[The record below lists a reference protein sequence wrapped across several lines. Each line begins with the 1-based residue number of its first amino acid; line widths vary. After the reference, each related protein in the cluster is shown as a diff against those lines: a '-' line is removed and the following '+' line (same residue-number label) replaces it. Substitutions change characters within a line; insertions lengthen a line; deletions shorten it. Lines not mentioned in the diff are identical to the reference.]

1 MPVKRVLA
9 LVLGG
14 GRGTRLYP
22 LTRDR
27 SKPAVPLA
35 GKYRIIDVPLSNC
48 INSGVQRI
56 YVLTQFNSVSLHRHI
71 RRTYTFDPF
80 SGGFVEILA
89 AQQTLDNAG
98 WYQGTA
104 DAVRQNLRY
113 LQQPD
118 IKHVLILSGDQL
130 YRMNY
135 ADMLATHVAHQA
147 DVTIAGIPV
156 GEEAASGLG
165 VMRLDTAGRVE
176 GFLEK
181 PQTAAELDMVRTDP
195 TWIDRQGIPAKGRS
209 LMASM
214 GIYLFDRD
222 CLLDLLTK
230 TDYQDFG
237 REVFPAAIR
246 AKHVQIHPF
255 DGYWEDIGTIRSYF
269 QCNLDLAGTA
279 PPFDLVCA
287 EDPQQPRL
295 GRLRRGRRGGHR
307 KQRDRAA
314 LPDRPQRRDPQL
326 GGARQR
332 LLRDRRRPGRRHGEG
347 TPSAGHR
354 RRHHHLRGDHRQE
367 RADRK
372 AGADRERTRLAH
384 DRRQRPV
391 HDPRRGGRGAEGRCR
406 SRRVDTRSGQRQG
419 GLSQNFGRQPGVS
432 GSAGTSAA
440 DIGSDP
446 AAAGSS
452 VAGSGA
458 GSGPEAPSSTASSPA
473 SSPLVITSTLDGSP
487 TVNGVSPSAGSS
499 PMGSAS
505 VGSSNVVRSSPPSP
519 FAASPPR
526 RSPADA
532 LTSGGHGRGAA
543 FSGRMPLLR
552 ARKSFCGADPFG
564 TGPV

>member
-1 MPVKRVLA
+1 MAVGRVLA

-48 INSGVQRI
+48 VNSGVQRI

-89 AQQTLDNAG
+89 AQQTLDNSG

-135 ADMLATHVAHQA
+135 ADMLATHVNHRA

-156 GEEAASGLG
+156 HEEAASALG
-165 VMRLDTAGRVE
+165 IMRLDGDGRVE

-181 PQTAAELDMVRTDP
+181 PQTKAELDMVRTDP
-195 TWIDRQGIPAKGRS
+195 AWIHKQGIPANGRT

-237 REVFPAAIR
+237 REVFPTAIR
-246 AKHVQIHPF
+246 AKKVQLHPF
-255 DGYWEDIGTIRSYF
+255 DGYWEDIGTIRSYY
-269 QCNLDLAGTA
+269 QCNLDLAG
-279 PPFDLVCA
+279 
-287 EDPQQPRL
+287 
-295 GRLRRGRRGGHR
+295 
-307 KQRDRAA
+307 
-314 LPDRPQRRDPQL
+314 
-326 GGARQR
+326 
-332 LLRDRRRPGRRHGEG
+332 
-347 TPSAGHR
+347 
-354 RRHHHLRGDHRQE
+354 
-367 RADRK
+367 
-372 AGADRERTRLAH
+372 
-384 DRRQRPV
+384 
-391 HDPRRGGRGAEGRCR
+391 
-406 SRRVDTRSGQRQG
+406 
-419 GLSQNFGRQPGVS
+419 
-432 GSAGTSAA
+432 
-440 DIGSDP
+440 
-446 AAAGSS
+446 
-452 VAGSGA
+452 
-458 GSGPEAPSSTASSPA
+458 
-473 SSPLVITSTLDGSP
+473 
-487 TVNGVSPSAGSS
+487 
-499 PMGSAS
+499 
-505 VGSSNVVRSSPPSP
+505 
-519 FAASPPR
+519 ASPPFELASAEAPIYSRGRFLPPSRLDGASVRHSLVSDGCLIGEGAVIENSVIGLRCRIGKNVVIRNSVVLGNDFYEGADDLAANAAKGLPPVGIGDGTIIEGAIIDKNVRIGR
-526 RSPADA
+526 RARIVNEHGWENTADSERFTVRDGVAVVPKDA
-532 LTSGGHGRGAA
+532 LVPDGWIPEPGVVKTA
-543 FSGRMPLLR
+543 
-552 ARKSFCGADPFG
+552 
-564 TGPV
+564 